1 MSKQTTNKL
10 DTKGWHISW
19 YWKDKSRP
27 CTRTHIEYQLFCF
40 FDADIFFNKRLAP
53 AEVEADVEI
62 VSEIILNL
70 FIQWDHNTTGGN
82 R

>member
-1 MSKQTTNKL
+1 MSKRTTNKL

-27 CTRTHIEYQLFCF
+27 CTRTHIKYQLFCF
-40 FDADIFFNKRLAP
+40 FDGDIFFNKRLAP

-70 FIQWDHNTTGGN
+70 FIQWDHNTGGN